1 MFALECTAAL
11 IGVDMDKESIWTKNF
26 VSLFAFYVFS
36 VAALFLFLATFL
48 SLPEGNQ
55 RIVDTIIGFLLGSV
69 IGPIV
74 VWAFRSSKAQVD
86 REEQER
92 IVQRVRADDT
102 TSKVTMTSQTERSD
116 K

>member
-1 MFALECTAAL
+1 M
-11 IGVDMDKESIWTKNF
+11 KETVRSSNF
-26 VSLFAFYVFS
+26 TSWFAFYVFS
-36 VAALFLFLATFL
+36 VSAAYLFLSTFTE
-48 SLPEGNQ
+48 LPENNQ

-86 REEQER
+86 RETEER
-92 IVQRVRADDT
+92 LTKQDRVDDT
-102 TSKVTMTSQTERSD
+102 TRILTTTTKIDEET

>member
-1 MFALECTAAL
+1 M
-11 IGVDMDKESIWTKNF
+11 IDKESIWAKSF
-26 VSLFAFYVFS
+26 IPLFAFYVFS
-36 VAALFLFLATFL
+36 VAATYLFMATFL

-92 IVQRVRADDT
+92 IVQKTRADDT
-102 TSKVTMTSQTERSD
+102 ASKITMTSQTD
-116 K
+116 KGSGL